1 MTWCAGVHLSC
12 DVASLCRA
20 VAGYCRY
27 EFVGGRRWEEAVR
40 LCRFVKSQPL
50 WTCLAGMSL
59 HHQHL
64 DTAEIA
70 LAAIS
75 EVDKLHYI
83 LHAKNIPSR
92 EGRSAAMALYRR
104 NADEVRARRGA
115 GACNLA
121 AQRTTAVAA
130 WQAEAI
136 LLQASPPLVYRAIKM
151 NIRLFRWDR

>member
-1 MTWCAGVHLSC
+1 MAQVSTFFGNRVTVRRADGALVTSSVNLYPPVLCVTV
-12 DVASLCRA
+12 VAALFARRL
-20 VAGYCRY
+20 VRQLTPRRRCRY

-70 LAAIS
+70 LAAIG

-83 LHAKNIPSR
+83 LHAKDIPSR

-104 NADEVRARRGA
+104 NADEVRVWRRWLHWA
-115 GACNLA
+115 PC
-121 AQRTTAVAA
+121 
-130 WQAEAI
+130 
-136 LLQASPPLVYRAIKM
+136 
-151 NIRLFRWDR
+151 